1 MPKPIGERLQFPVP
15 GKPPHF
21 PTSFQGKPWLI
32 SGICRS
38 DLSVKHNQA
47 FHPAESLTLV
57 EIESTDT
64 APFLIV
70 GDTMSTRRDLYKDG
84 VDFTTL
90 ALQSL
95 DFAK

>member
-1 MPKPIGERLQFPVP
+1 VADQWYLPFRSFRQTIIRHFTQPK
-15 GKPPHF
+15 
-21 PTSFQGKPWLI
+21 
-32 SGICRS
+32 
-38 DLSVKHNQA
+38 
-47 FHPAESLTLV
+47 SLTLV